1 MEKKVNFFRSVGFK
15 IILVV
20 VVAVLVSNTTTI
32 LLLTGKSKEQLNERM
47 EASMLD
53 TVEAY
58 GDVVN
63 SDIAS
68 KGTLTYEDYSIRL
81 AKVKLDGLP
90 SSYAYLVDSVGTM
103 LFHPDQ
109 SKVGNPVAND
119 AVKGLVAKMAKGQRP
134 APETITYLYKG
145 VMKYASYKI
154 LTDDTILVI
163 TADQNEVMTGIK
175 KITNYGVGIMVGS
188 IVFFAVIAYLISM
201 FMTAPIRKIT
211 RIVQQT
217 AEFDFTKNSNADRM
231 KRRGDECGA
240 MARAVSAMRSNLRE
254 IVDDISRAGRT
265 IFDDVEE
272 LRSISNNIN
281 NVCTDNS
288 ATTEQLAAAMQET
301 SATTETI
308 NNNIGHMQ
316 DAADGIRDL
325 SGDGEK
331 ISYEIMERAS
341 KLKETTEAASK
352 RTTDMYQD
360 VKKKTEMAIEESKAV
375 NKINELTDA
384 IMSISSQTSLLAL
397 NASIEAARAGEA
409 GRGFAV
415 VATEIGNLASQTSQ
429 TVGDINGI
437 VLEVNGAVDKMT
449 KSLEETAQFL
459 EKVVIKDYAQFNEVS
474 VQYNVDANT
483 FQTSM
488 VDIEKAVEMLTTT
501 IAEIA
506 EALNG
511 INATVNEA
519 TIGVTDIAG
528 KTTDVVSETVQN
540 NELVETCQDAV
551 GKLMDITSRFK
562 ME

>member
-1 MEKKVNFFRSVGFK
+1 
-15 IILVV
+15 
-20 VVAVLVSNTTTI
+20 
-32 LLLTGKSKEQLNERM
+32 
-47 EASMLD
+47 
-53 TVEAY
+53 
-58 GDVVN
+58 
-63 SDIAS
+63 
-68 KGTLTYEDYSIRL
+68 
-81 AKVKLDGLP
+81 
-90 SSYAYLVDSVGTM
+90 
-103 LFHPDQ
+103 
-109 SKVGNPVAND
+109 
-119 AVKGLVAKMAKGQRP
+119 
-134 APETITYLYKG
+134 
-145 VMKYASYKI
+145 
-154 LTDDTILVI
+154 
-163 TADQNEVMTGIK
+163 
-175 KITNYGVGIMVGS
+175 
-188 IVFFAVIAYLISM
+188 
-201 FMTAPIRKIT
+201 MTAPIRKIT

-240 MARAVSAMRSNLRE
+240 MARAVSVMRSNLRE

-265 IFDDVEE
+265 ISDDVEE